1 MPSIALAAC
10 LIAALALYWPV
21 IAVRLRD
28 PVARYSVLG
37 DPVDS
42 AEASHACTVST
53 QVAVLA
59 LLAFPLRED
68 GTTSTFRG
76 VAGAAA
82 RGGFIVKELPE
93 RELSRTEIAVSV
105 ADHVCPCDF
114 PKLLG
119 HLERHPRSFGLAFSA
134 LGGKPV
140 KAAVCTEL
148 LELQG
153 TLPAFVRDRK
163 VRLQLL

>member
-1 MPSIALAAC
+1 MTCEP
-10 LIAALALYWPV
+10 
-21 IAVRLRD
+21 
-28 PVARYSVLG
+28 
-37 DPVDS
+37 
-42 AEASHACTVST
+42 AEESR
-53 QVAVLA
+53 Q
-59 LLAFPLRED
+59 
-68 GTTSTFRG
+68 
-76 VAGAAA
+76 AAA

-148 LELQG
+148 LKTRHDQNRNAVSAWQG
-153 TLPAFVRDRK
+153 S
-163 VRLQLL
+163 